1 MLQWQDP
8 VCARKGCSNRL
19 GLEYDHFEDWALTH
33 TTRTT
38 AAKRFCHADH
48 ALKTAGWL
56 VSEPDVDGRCT
67 FAPPPKPTARG
78 RPLDTTTKSDVLD
91 QLRDGIEHVKTNR
104 HAAVANAPP

>member
-1 MLQWQDP
+1 M
-8 VCARKGCSNRL
+8 ARPGVRPEGLLERL

-48 ALKTAGWL
+48 AFKTAGWL
-56 VSEPDVDGRCT
+56 VSEPDVDGQRT
-67 FAPPPKPTARG
+67 FAPTPKPAARG